1 MCESLALTA
10 AYEIVW
16 SPNIAF
22 NILNVMNTNP
32 LQIRTSK
39 VNVVIYLYKA
49 IYERKKNYIVILSTV
64 THM

>member
-49 IYERKKNYIVILSTV
+49 IYE
-64 THM
+64 